1 MSELLSIP
9 QDAQHGSQRCPPD
22 PCSWPRCSRG
32 YAAAPA
38 CGNAILATAPS
49 SCWWGRL
56 HSWRRTWLW
65 RRMRCACCPCCCIR
79 GQLGP
84 PPGQLLIQRRPAAFW
99 RNHVALACCG
109 PWRAQLGI
117 SGGADIRWALGAAAG
132 MAEALRGCR
141 SFLKVLMPLCG
152 SPVCSAYCC
161 QMDGVLLP
169 LQPSPPLPP
178 PPGLLTP
185 PNTSPQIPIQPVP
198 PALHR

>member
-1 MSELLSIP
+1 MAMSELLSIP

-84 PPGQLLIQRRPAAFW
+84 PPGQLLIQRCPAAFW
-99 RNHVALACCG
+99 CNHVALACCG

-117 SGGADIRWALGAAAG
+117 SGGADIRCLCGHRAASSGNAARCYWCSCQWGACG
-132 MAEALRGCR
+132 ALRFCC
-141 SFLKVLMPLCG
+141 LLQHPLCG
-152 SPVCSAYCC
+152 TAVCGADCGS
-161 QMDGVLLP
+161 
-169 LQPSPPLPP
+169 
-178 PPGLLTP
+178 
-185 PNTSPQIPIQPVP
+185 
-198 PALHR
+198 RKR